1 MRNPS
6 EKPTNHHSTRTLI
19 GLVLLTLSCAATD
32 KTIKEEP
39 AKPASTV
46 EKKSKKESCA
56 DQLKEAMGLCV
67 DMCRMRKIGEIGD
80 EFDKNGCDKKCENGT
95 SKYPTKLR
103 GLYEKCG
110 KKLKKNEITPKKDKV
125 SPKRDHRKRRR
136 RSGRVA

>member
-1 MRNPS
+1 MHRPS
-6 EKPTNHHSTRTLI
+6 EKPTNHHSTRALI

-67 DMCRMRKIGEIGD
+67 DMCRMRKIGEIGK
-80 EFDKNGCDKKCENGT
+80 FDKSGCDKKCDNGT

-110 KKLKKNEITPKKDKV
+110 KEPEKKGRQEYRNP
-125 SPKRDHRKRRR
+125 RQKRRIWK
-136 RSGRVA
+136 SVA